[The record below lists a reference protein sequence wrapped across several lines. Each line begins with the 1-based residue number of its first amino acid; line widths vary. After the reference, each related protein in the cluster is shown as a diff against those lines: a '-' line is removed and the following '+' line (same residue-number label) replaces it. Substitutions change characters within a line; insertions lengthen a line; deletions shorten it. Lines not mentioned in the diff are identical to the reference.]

1 MTTTTKTGQQADD
14 TAPVQSVG
22 PLPGQPR
29 TVGDTGLNF
38 LFLIELL
45 TKTLFLRGQLRL
57 FEIADHLKISIG
69 VLEPL
74 LTFLRTE
81 RLCEVS
87 RSSGIDTSTAYT
99 LTDLG
104 RLRAEDFLQKSQY
117 AGPAPVSLETYVQQV
132 QRQSIAN
139 MQVTH
144 PELAKAFKGIVVKES
159 ILKQFGAAMNSGR
172 AIFVYGPAGSGKS
185 YISEH
190 LVGLLTGDVAIPY
203 AIVVDDAVIQ
213 VFDPLVHIPVTQTE
227 ANICLDGRRSCDARW
242 VLCRRPVVS
251 TGGELTLPM
260 LDLDF
265 DTSARFYQAP
275 PQVKANN
282 GLLIIDDLGRQMTPV
297 LALLNRW
304 IVPLDRRVDYLAL
317 HNGKKFMVPFDVIV
331 VFSTNMPPRELADE
345 AFLRRLGYKIYI
357 GPLDEQD
364 YREIARQV
372 CAELEVPFSEAG
384 INHLLHEHHYKE
396 GKPLF
401 ACLPRDIIGQV
412 KDIARYDGQPPEMSP
427 ELLDWAWSNYFA
439 RDYEDIKNLNY
450 RQGEVR

>member
-1 MTTTTKTGQQADD
+1 MMMATKASKPAELPEAWQVTG
-14 TAPVQSVG
+14 PI
-22 PLPGQPR
+22 PPQPR

-38 LFLIELL
+38 LFMIELL
-45 TKTLFLRGQLRL
+45 TKVLFLRGQLRL
-57 FEIADHLKISIG
+57 IELSDHLKLSIG

-81 RLCEVS
+81 RMCEVS
-87 RSSGIDTSTAYT
+87 RSTSSDTSTSYN

-117 AGPAPVSLETYVQQV
+117 AGPAPVSLESYIQQI
-132 QRQSIAN
+132 QQQSVSN

-144 PELAKAFKGIVVKES
+144 QDIVKAFDGIVVKEN

-185 YISEH
+185 FISEH
-190 LVGLLTGDVAIPY
+190 LVGLLSGDIAIPY
-203 AIVVDDAVIQ
+203 AVVVDEAVIQ
-213 VFDPLVHIPVTQTE
+213 VFDPLVHIPTPQTD
-227 ANICLDGRRSCDARW
+227 ASVCLDGRRACDTRW
-242 VLCRRPVVS
+242 VLCHRPVVT

-265 DTSARFYQAP
+265 DASSRFYQAP

-282 GLLIIDDLGRQMTPV
+282 GLLIIDDLGRQLTPV

-317 HNGKKFMVPFDVIV
+317 HTGKKFMVPFDVIV
-331 VFSTNMPPRELADE
+331 VFSTNMPPKQLADE

-357 GPLDEQD
+357 GALDEQD
-364 YREIARQV
+364 YRDIAKQV
-372 CAELEVPFSEAG
+372 CEELSVPFSKDG
-384 INHLLHEHHYKE
+384 IDYLVHEHHYKE
-396 GKPLF
+396 GRPLY
-401 ACLPRDIIGQV
+401 ACIPRDIIGQV
-412 KDIARYDGQPPEMSP
+412 RDIARYSGQKPEMTQ
-427 ELLDWAWSNYFA
+427 ELLDWAWSNYYA
-439 RDYEDIKNLNY
+439 RDYEDGRDLND
-450 RQGEVR
+450 RQGETR